1 MFPQENKKLKR
12 FKCFDKM
19 PTNMDGIAAVDT
31 LFILYQKSN
40 DEKLIQGKSE
50 NIDDRYKQYHFMNS
64 TVFPMQIFDYS
75 EDFKRVNIREPKI
88 MYKNKSYI
96 CKNMYRTI
104 DVNFLHNWEVRFGLT
119 NNFNKGTVFFIVEL
133 DTKVKGKYKIVQV
146 NRPRYIE
153 E

>member
-1 MFPQENKKLKR
+1 MFPQENVKLKKFR
-12 FKCFDKM
+12 CFKNM
-19 PTNMDGIAAVDT
+19 PKNVDEIAAVDT

-64 TVFPMQIFDYS
+64 TVFPMQIFDE

-88 MYKNKSYI
+88 MYKKKSYI

-104 DVNFLHNWEVRFGLT
+104 DVNFLYNWELRFSVAD
-119 NNFNKGTVFFIVEL
+119 FKKDIIFFIVEL
-133 DTKVKGKYKIVQV
+133 DSKVKGKYKIVQV
-146 NRPRYIE
+146 NWPMYIIE
-153 E
+153 